1 MRHEM
6 LSRLEYRRIPIAY
19 PHIFKG
25 HRAGPRT
32 CFALSPPS
40 TASSPPRRGWKPR
53 FEHLSDSPLSNE
65 RESKKEKIVKL
76 NHFQIFRI
84 LRRMKRLLPLIAVR
98 GHRKKQT
105 GHSIVAKRRSRDKKG
120 RKGIISVRCESEHFS
135 LFLFS
140 LLSFGGRH
148 LITVKGVHVD
158 SKGRFLRG
166 AVTDFMHSCADA
178 AGGFLKTESDTGRGG
193 RRGREKTGGEAR
205 RQLSYTL
212 SRDTAPYEREK
223 TRGGTVR
230 DKKERIK
237 AEFFFLFIFIY
248 SFFLSF
254 LSPEDVRNEVDRGK
268 CTCVTATRPVD
279 RSDR

>member
-1 MRHEM
+1 M
-6 LSRLEYRRIPIAY
+6 A
-19 PHIFKG
+19 
-25 HRAGPRT
+25 
-32 CFALSPPS
+32 
-40 TASSPPRRGWKPR
+40 
-53 FEHLSDSPLSNE
+53 
-65 RESKKEKIVKL
+65 IVKNKL
-76 NHFQIFRI
+76 AIRSWPREEAEIRRDERGSFRFDVSK
-84 LRRMKRLLPLIAVR
+84 L
-98 GHRKKQT
+98 
-105 GHSIVAKRRSRDKKG
+105 
-120 RKGIISVRCESEHFS
+120 EHFS

-205 RQLSYTL
+205 RQLSYTF

-254 LSPEDVRNEVDRGK
+254 LSPEDVRNRGGQ
-268 CTCVTATRPVD
+268 R
-279 RSDR
+279 

>member
-1 MRHEM
+1 
-6 LSRLEYRRIPIAY
+6 
-19 PHIFKG
+19 
-25 HRAGPRT
+25 
-32 CFALSPPS
+32 
-40 TASSPPRRGWKPR
+40 
-53 FEHLSDSPLSNE
+53 
-65 RESKKEKIVKL
+65 
-76 NHFQIFRI
+76 
-84 LRRMKRLLPLIAVR
+84 MKRLLPLIAVR

-212 SRDTAPYEREK
+212 SRDTAPYERRNEK

-254 LSPEDVRNEVDRGK
+254 FSFARGRK
-268 CTCVTATRPVD
+268 ERGGQ
-279 RSDR
+279 R